1 MDTTVLQKELTVDNL
16 IRRYLLHIPPG
27 YDPGKPTPVVLAF
40 HGRFSTGREM
50 EKLTNLS
57 ELADK
62 QGFIVVYPNGYGRS
76 WNAGHGTGEAEAR
89 GVNDVKFTVELINS
103 LCQTLNIDRHRLYAT
118 GFSNGATF
126 VHRLACELSER
137 IAAIA
142 AVAGT
147 IAPQIAK
154 TCHPARP
161 VAVVQIHGTADQI
174 VPWEGGFTGG
184 GGFVA
189 SAAKTVEGWVVRNG
203 CAARREE
210 ADLGGGVSCISY
222 SSCPQGGL
230 GVVLGKL
237 GRIQTLLLTSEDGT
251 LAHLAARDLKESG
264 LKLEIL
270 VLDGGTTAWIK
281 NGLPTR
287 EGMEHALSEV
297 EDAWYMPYMHPDA
310 PEEAKRGYFAWEYGL
325 VAQIERDG
333 TAKFRKF
340 SDQ

>member
-103 LCQTLNIDRHRLYAT
+103 LCQTMNIDRRRVYAT

-126 VHRLACELSER
+126 VHRLGCEVSER

-147 IAPQIAK
+147 I
-154 TCHPARP
+154 
-161 VAVVQIHGTADQI
+161 D
-174 VPWEGGFTGG
+174 
-184 GGFVA
+184 
-189 SAAKTVEGWVVRNG
+189 
-203 CAARREE
+203 
-210 ADLGGGVSCISY
+210 
-222 SSCPQGGL
+222 
-230 GVVLGKL
+230 
-237 GRIQTLLLTSEDGT
+237 
-251 LAHLAARDLKESG
+251 
-264 LKLEIL
+264 
-270 VLDGGTTAWIK
+270 
-281 NGLPTR
+281 
-287 EGMEHALSEV
+287 
-297 EDAWYMPYMHPDA
+297 
-310 PEEAKRGYFAWEYGL
+310 
-325 VAQIERDG
+325 
-333 TAKFRKF
+333 RK
-340 SDQ
+340 